1 MVNSDIALC
10 CCTRTVDDAP
20 QTVAPFPSTR
30 PPASPFQGSEVTKS
44 KAEEDEASTGKA
56 CYVSSLF
63 FRQNRHYCYTRGLI
77 FKPLCSQPIRWFSRQ
92 FVMLGMP
99 RFSSSRTRGG
109 FGDTGRQE
117 LAGVASGVFVHP
129 AGRRPQFCFTR
140 LFSAVLLQPPQ
151 SRQDAER

>member
-77 FKPLCSQPIRWFSRQ
+77 CKPC
-92 FVMLGMP
+92 VM
-99 RFSSSRTRGG
+99 
-109 FGDTGRQE
+109 
-117 LAGVASGVFVHP
+117 
-129 AGRRPQFCFTR
+129 FTTNT
-140 LFSAVLLQPPQ
+140 LV
-151 SRQDAER
+151 